1 MKRII
6 SDEELIAYVNG
17 RLTKSEN
24 KRIREMA
31 IQNGESDMLLNATL
45 ANYESQKEYAD
56 TLLGVDEFDYTKNHP
71 TVTPIS
77 TGFLM
82 AADKD
87 FGEKHD

>member
-45 ANYESQKEYAD
+45 AYYESQKEYAD
-56 TLLGVDEFDYTKNHP
+56 MLLGEDEFAYTNNHP
-71 TVTPIS
+71 TVAPIR

-82 AADKD
+82 AADKN

>member
-31 IQNGESDMLLNATL
+31 IQNGELDMLLNATL

-56 TLLGVDEFDYTKNHP
+56 LLLGEDEFDYSNNQSKK
-71 TVTPIS
+71 TPIR
-77 TGFLM
+77 TGFLR

-87 FGEKHD
+87 FGEKYD